1 MNGWMDGWLC
11 NPSEMARLKFNE
23 LDWLV
28 LLVDRPKVLG
38 IEMEKIL
45 RPLYTT
51 TFSQKYSVEGNELA
65 VCNNFGQISLYKS
78 VTTRTQLT
86 ICLLLQEIKH
96 RSGSFLERLSSLLS
110 AENVDK
116 IKAPHLRFEGTPR
129 HADPSSQFKW

>member
-1 MNGWMDGWLC
+1 
-11 NPSEMARLKFNE
+11 
-23 LDWLV
+23 
-28 LLVDRPKVLG
+28 
-38 IEMEKIL
+38 MEKIL

-78 VTTRTQLT
+78 VTTPTQLT

-96 RSGSFLERLSSLLS
+96 RSGAFLERLSSLLS

-129 HADPSSQFKW
+129 HADQMVKYFTQFLSPSLQRIELESVLAGEDQ